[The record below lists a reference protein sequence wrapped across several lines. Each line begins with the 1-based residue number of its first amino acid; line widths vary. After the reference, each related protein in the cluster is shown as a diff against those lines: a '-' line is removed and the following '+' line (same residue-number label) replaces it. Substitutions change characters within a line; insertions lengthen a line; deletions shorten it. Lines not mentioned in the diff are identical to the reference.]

1 MNDFLN
7 FSYNALNLL
16 DNQIHDNIKGSFIDN
31 FIHELQDY
39 LKSQENI
46 SILNNIP
53 KNANLHFAKFEG
65 NYAICFDYSNK
76 LIYNIPKS
84 CIKGSEPEIGDPIK
98 VISSNDF
105 RIDTSGIPANSDNID
120 ELINE
125 CSYANI
131 PLNVNILSELYKI
144 IDIKTDFAICK
155 NINTNKNENIPIDD
169 IPENTDIGDTLIFKN
184 GKFLKK

>member
-1 MNDFLN
+1 M
-7 FSYNALNLL
+7 
-16 DNQIHDNIKGSFIDN
+16 
-31 FIHELQDY
+31 
-39 LKSQENI
+39 
-46 SILNNIP
+46 
-53 KNANLHFAKFEG
+53 HFAKFEG

-84 CIKGSEPEIGDPIK
+84 CIKGSQPEIGDPIK

-120 ELINE
+120 ELLNE

-144 IDIKTDFAICK
+144 IDKIFKKIKT
-155 NINTNKNENIPIDD
+155 INYIKI
-169 IPENTDIGDTLIFKN
+169 LIYQLLL
-184 GKFLKK
+184 FLHYI

>member
-1 MNDFLN
+1 MQYVLIIQIN
-7 FSYNALNLL
+7 F
-16 DNQIHDNIKGSFIDN
+16 
-31 FIHELQDY
+31 
-39 LKSQENI
+39 
-46 SILNNIP
+46 
-53 KNANLHFAKFEG
+53 
-65 NYAICFDYSNK
+65 
-76 LIYNIPKS
+76 
-84 CIKGSEPEIGDPIK
+84 DPIK

-120 ELINE
+120 ELLNE